1 MQDVIFSRLNAGK
14 TVLVAEIGVNY
25 YDIAKVRGMSLIDA
39 AKLMVLEAANAGI
52 HAVKFQ
58 SYRAETLAA
67 KDSPSYW
74 DLNENPVT
82 SQRELF
88 SNFDKFGADEYSVLA
103 AYAEEKG
110 VEFLSTAFDEAAADY
125 LEPMMNVYK
134 ISSSDLSNLPFI
146 SYQAKKGK
154 PILLSVGASNEDEI
168 VRAVETIRAVN
179 NKPLVLLHCV
189 LEYPTPLQE
198 VNLLKILSLK
208 RRFPN
213 CIVGYSDHTKPTP
226 DAIVTN
232 AAIILGARV
241 IEKHFTLDKTLP
253 GNDHFHAMDP
263 ADAKTILSGMELA
276 EMLMGS
282 GELKCLE
289 SEKVSRRNARRSL
302 VTTRDITADETLVAD
317 MFTAKRPGHGVSPDR
332 LADVLGR
339 KAIVD
344 IPADTVL
351 TEAMI
356 ETAQFFEKRMSVG

>member
-1 MQDVIFSRLNAGK
+1 MLDVIFKRLNAGK
-14 TVLVAEIGVNY
+14 SVLIAEIGVNY
-25 YDIAKVRGMSLIDA
+25 YDIARARGMSLLDA

-88 SNFDKFGADEYSVLA
+88 SNFDKFGANEYATLA

-125 LEPMMNVYK
+125 LEPLMNVYK

-146 SYQAKKGK
+146 DYQARKGK
-154 PILLSVGASNEDEI
+154 SMLLSVGASNEDEI

-179 NKPLVLLHCV
+179 DRPLVLLHCV

-198 VNLLKILSLK
+198 ANLLKIASLK
-208 RRFPN
+208 RRFPD

-232 AAIILGARV
+232 AAVFLGARV

-253 GNDHFHAMDP
+253 GNDHFHGMDP
-263 ADAKTILSGMELA
+263 ADAKAILAGMELA
-276 EMLMGS
+276 DMLMGS
-282 GELKCLE
+282 GELKCLD
-289 SEKVSRRNARRSL
+289 SEMVSRRNARRSL
-302 VTTRDITADETLVAD
+302 VTTRAVAAGEVLAAD
-317 MFTAKRPGHGVSPDR
+317 MFTAKRPGHGVSPAR
-332 LADVLGR
+332 LGEIVGR
-339 KAIVD
+339 KVAIA

-351 TEAMI
+351 TEEMI
-356 ETAQFFEKRMSVG
+356 VP

>member
-1 MQDVIFSRLNAGK
+1 MLDVIFKRLNAGK
-14 TVLVAEIGVNY
+14 TVLIAEIGVNY
-25 YDIAKVRGMSLIDA
+25 YDIARVRGMSLLDA

-88 SNFDKFGADEYSVLA
+88 SGFDKFGADEYAVLA

-125 LEPMMNVYK
+125 LEPLMNVFK
-134 ISSSDLSNLPFI
+134 VSSSDLSNLPFI
-146 SYQAKKGK
+146 KYQARKGK
-154 PILLSVGASNEDEI
+154 PVLLSVGASNEDEI
-168 VRAVETIRAVN
+168 ARAVDAIRAVN
-179 NKPLVLLHCV
+179 DKPIVLLHCV
-189 LEYPTPLQE
+189 LEYPTPIQDA
-198 VNLLKILSLK
+198 NLLKIASLK
-208 RRFPN
+208 RRFPD

-232 AAIILGARV
+232 AAFFLGARV
-241 IEKHFTLDKTLP
+241 VEKHFTLDKTLP
-253 GNDHFHAMDP
+253 GNDHYHAMDP
-263 ADAKTILSGMELA
+263 ADARSILAGMELS

-282 GELKCLE
+282 GELRCLE
-289 SEKVSRRNARRSL
+289 SESTARRNARRSL
-302 VTTRDITADETLVAD
+302 VTLAAVKAGTLLTAE
-317 MFTAKRPGHGVSPDR
+317 MFTAKRPGHGVSPSR
-332 LADVLGR
+332 LDEVVGR
-339 KAIVD
+339 RAAMD

-351 TEAMI
+351 LEEML
-356 ETAQFFEKRMSVG
+356 ES

>member
-1 MQDVIFSRLNAGK
+1 MIDIIFKRLQAGRN
-14 TVLVAEIGVNY
+14 VLVAEIGVNY
-25 YDIAKVRGMSLIDA
+25 YDIARVRGLQLIDA
-39 AKLMVLEAANAGI
+39 AKVMVLEAANAGI

-74 DLNENPVT
+74 DLNENPIT

-88 SNFDKFGADEYSVLA
+88 SNFDKFGANEYAEIA

-110 VEFLSTAFDEAAADY
+110 VEFLSTAFDEEAADY

-146 SYQAKKGK
+146 DYQARKGK
-154 PILLSVGASNEDEI
+154 PIMLSVGASDEAEI

-179 NKPLVLLHCV
+179 DKPLMLLHCV

-198 VNLLKILSLK
+198 ANLLKITSLK
-208 RRFPN
+208 RRFPD

-232 AAIILGARV
+232 AAVFLGARV
-241 IEKHFTLDKTLP
+241 VEKHFTLDKSLP

-263 ADAKTILSGMELA
+263 LDAKNILAGMELA
-276 EMLMGS
+276 DMLMGN
-282 GELKCLE
+282 GELRCLE
-289 SEKVSRRNARRSL
+289 SEMVSRRNARRSL
-302 VTTRDITADETLVAD
+302 VTTRDVAAGETFTAD
-317 MFTAKRPGHGVSPDR
+317 MFTAKRPGYGIQPSC

-339 KAIVD
+339 KAAVGIV
-344 IPADTVL
+344 ADTVL
-351 TEAMI
+351 TESMM
-356 ETAQFFEKRMSVG
+356 E